1 MRNNNHVKFVSY
13 TGNYPNLCRGD
24 LTLKIDGEIVTF
36 GYGFDSDDKPKYDIF
51 WSSGGYSGQSFC
63 D

>member
-24 LTLKIDGEIVTF
+24 LTLEIDGEIVTF
-36 GYGFDSDDKPKYDIF
+36 GYGFDSSKKT
-51 WSSGGYSGQSFC
+51 
-63 D
+63 